1 MKQLKSI
8 DYGIISELVKN
19 SRLSDRQ
26 LARILKT
33 SQPTITR
40 RRKMLDDEGL
50 LEYTAIP
57 DLKKLG
63 FEILAF
69 TFGKWNM
76 QEYPDTRVEEM
87 RDFISKHPNIIFI
100 STGRGSGW
108 DRIGISVHKNYSD
121 YYKVMQE
128 YKGTFGKNFSAFES
142 FVVSLNSDNVLR
154 NLSFKYVV
162 SLLQEKEDQ

>member
-33 SQPTITR
+33 SQPTVTR
-40 RRKMLDDEGL
+40 RRKMLDNEGL
-50 LEYTAIP
+50 LGYTAIP

-76 QEYPDTRVEEM
+76 QEY
-87 RDFISKHPNIIFI
+87 
-100 STGRGSGW
+100 
-108 DRIGISVHKNYSD
+108 
-121 YYKVMQE
+121 
-128 YKGTFGKNFSAFES
+128 KGTFGKNFSSFES
-142 FVVSLNSDNVLR
+142 FVVSLSSDNVLR